1 MDTFP
6 KLNIN
11 SVINN
16 IITSYEARVE
26 KIQTAFQ
33 SSEYIAESSHLLFD
47 NVHNSL
53 NDLKKERDILNSKLC
68 ETMAKNGSLR
78 KKDYNIIMSGILDVL
93 DAKEK
98 EAEEQFLSFIEVQK
112 EAAQSLKKNMLDINT
127 SPDANGKVTII
138 KEQLSQISIQQEM
151 SKESVMKTFIEFQKM
166 HYRMTECFESLLK
179 RGEDIMVQD
188 IKTIKDQ
195 IIKEIN

>member
-1 MDTFP
+1 
-6 KLNIN
+6 
-11 SVINN
+11 
-16 IITSYEARVE
+16 
-26 KIQTAFQ
+26 
-33 SSEYIAESSHLLFD
+33 
-47 NVHNSL
+47 
-53 NDLKKERDILNSKLC
+53 
-68 ETMAKNGSLR
+68 MAKNGSLR